1 MILIKILYSL
11 IVNIRN
17 FLYDWEV
24 LASYQSSIP
33 IISLGNITTGGTG
46 KTPLAISLVE
56 YLNKK
61 TSLKKNGKTLI
72 ITRGYKRTSS
82 GQVLLKKGHTYSA
95 SYVGDEPFLM
105 SKMCA
110 ADILIN
116 KNRVAAVKWAE
127 KQNIYKVIILDD
139 GFQHRA
145 IKRDFNIL
153 LINPLQKMMAYPPT
167 GDLREPMKN
176 IKRADFIIYTKATP
190 GPDLHSFCDSFSVP
204 SVSATIDFKIKY
216 NRSKKFLSGISFCGV
231 GSPESFVEGLKKMN
245 INIKENVVLK
255 DHQKYCSQSI
265 KKIESILKRN
275 KETNFFTT
283 KKDWVK
289 LPKEFINKYNG
300 AYLDMALSV
309 PKDSL
314 NSAFWK
320 TLRDRLYNY

>member
-153 LINPLQKMMAYPPT
+153 LIN
-167 GDLREPMKN
+167 
-176 IKRADFIIYTKATP
+176 
-190 GPDLHSFCDSFSVP
+190 
-204 SVSATIDFKIKY
+204 
-216 NRSKKFLSGISFCGV
+216 
-231 GSPESFVEGLKKMN
+231 
-245 INIKENVVLK
+245 
-255 DHQKYCSQSI
+255 
-265 KKIESILKRN
+265 
-275 KETNFFTT
+275 
-283 KKDWVK
+283 
-289 LPKEFINKYNG
+289 
-300 AYLDMALSV
+300 
-309 PKDSL
+309 
-314 NSAFWK
+314 
-320 TLRDRLYNY
+320 